1 MKSIKKLLGAACSA
15 ATLALTLTTANV
27 EGSGFSILEQST
39 AGLGRA
45 LAGMTCDINEPS
57 AVFFNPSL
65 SSWHERPAL
74 RSATAATTAAAGAM
88 SRTSTL
94 SIL

>member
-57 AVFFNPSL
+57 AVFFN
-65 SSWHERPAL
+65 
-74 RSATAATTAAAGAM
+74 
-88 SRTSTL
+88 
-94 SIL
+94 